1 MSHAFLLRLI
11 AVVMRV
17 LTWPFVRYEVRGGD
31 VLTTR
36 DGWIL
41 SGNHRTV
48 FDFVHAVVGL
58 HHFGKD
64 ARILIANE
72 FFDNPVYRPA
82 VKAIDAI
89 PVYRKTDPRGAF
101 DAAVTALREQDNV
114 CIMPEGGMH
123 WDANQPLALGRFKT
137 GVSRMA
143 VDANA
148 PVLPLALV
156 GGERLWPKGARFP
169 RLNPFRR
176 CTVLMR
182 LADEPLWLSGDDHR
196 ANADKLR
203 EVQEVLLR
211 QATADLQAVDPSYL
225 PEVAP

>member
-1 MSHAFLLRLI
+1 MSNAFLLRLI
-11 AVVMRV
+11 AALFKV
-17 LTWPFVRYEVRGGD
+17 LTWPFVRYEVRGGE
-31 VLTTR
+31 VLGTR

-41 SGNHRTV
+41 SGPHRTV
-48 FDFVHAVVGL
+48 VDFVHAVLGL

-72 FFDNPVYRPA
+72 FFDNPVYGPA
-82 VKAIDAI
+82 ARAIAAI

-101 DAAVTALREQDNV
+101 DAAVAARRAQDHI

-123 WDANQPLALGRFKT
+123 WDARDPLKLGRFKT

-143 VDANA
+143 VGAGA

-156 GGERLWPKGARFP
+156 GGERLWPKGARWP
-169 RLNPFRR
+169 RLTPFRR
-176 CTVLMR
+176 RTVVLR

-203 EVQEVLLR
+203 EVQEALLR
-211 QATADLQAVDPSYL
+211 QATADLQALDPGYL
-225 PEVAP
+225 PDVTP